1 MLHKILWRKRTLMKK
16 ILAIAL
22 VLCLALGMLAGCA
35 KEAAPAAEAKTFKVA
50 MICDSSIS
58 DGGWGAACY
67 NGMTAAAATRGWETA
82 YTDAIDQSAYAD
94 TMISYCDLGYDMI
107 FAPGN
112 Q

>member
-1 MLHKILWRKRTLMKK
+1 MKK

-35 KEAAPAAEAKTFKVA
+35 KTEAPAAEKTFKVA

-67 NGMTAAAATRGWETA
+67 NGMTAAAETRGWETA
-82 YTDAIDQSAYAD
+82 YTDSIDQSAYAD
-94 TMISYCDLGYDMI
+94 TMISY
-107 FAPGN
+107 
-112 Q
+112 